1 MKALL
6 AITTL
11 IFCSCTST
19 HAAYEGIREFPV
31 DATALEVKID
41 YDTEASVGSA
51 RTTIILGFIRLG
63 KSEYSYPAGASA
75 ALPIPLPFMGGGDS
89 TENAAVFDALAKTK
103 GDVLGFPIFRKKVAN
118 YFLWTV
124 EDVWVKG
131 YSGRVSR

>member
-6 AITTL
+6 AIASL

-19 HAAYEGIREFPV
+19 YAAYEGARDFPV
-31 DATALEVKID
+31 AAPALDVKID
-41 YDTEASVGSA
+41 YDTEFSVGSA

-63 KSEYSYPAGASA
+63 KSEYSYAAGASA
-75 ALPIPLPFMGGGDS
+75 ALPIPIPFLGGGDS
-89 TENAAVFDALAKTK
+89 TESAAVFDALAKTE
-103 GDVLGFPIFRKKVAN
+103 GDILGFPIFRKKVAN

-131 YSGRVSR
+131 FSGRVSR